1 LKGSE
6 GWDASPPFS
15 FIGLSNSSLYSK
27 VSIPKGNVCLQ
38 LFRLVAAEDFMGKG
52 LTGGGSRRY
61 LWALFVVCVDTG
73 LWTDKLSGWKLKIGS
88 VGHGK

>member
-1 LKGSE
+1 MPRSIFLFQGAES
-6 GWDASPPFS
+6 FS
-15 FIGLSNSSLYSK
+15 IEPA
-27 VSIPKGNVCLQ
+27 SIPKGNVCLQ

-73 LWTDKLSGWKLKIGS
+73 LWTDKLSGWKLRIGS